1 MMLYFNRGALI
12 LCTKLLHLQ
21 HCMKNINF
29 HFLAVL
35 SILLISFSCEYSPS
49 EIPLT
54 EVEEPT
60 DPPAISVN
68 LTPEMDTLKL
78 FTTAN
83 ITYVVD
89 VGVHEIYDFK
99 FLMDGAEISNVYSN
113 AKGSY
118 YTTIPTYSLGDGL
131 HELKIKTFTSTNS
144 GSIAD
149 KIGAEQFLYEVS
161 WPVYIN
167 KKARDQMKFTNL
179 QVVPDGIKLSWFKY
193 DYADFKQYMVGRSS
207 LIPGYNKEL
216 VNTTNPYLT
225 SIVDK
230 TYIEGDYVTYSLMA
244 YMDGF
249 AMDSRS
255 YVEEIKKP
263 KVTINPDRTLGVNW
277 SPSKYSQNVKSY
289 YLKTTI
295 PQFGYPEDHEISDLN
310 QTTVRFSEKLGFGGN
325 YGVQLRYIPKGY
337 EGYYTYDVK
346 GGLTSVALGD
356 SVPAFERGF
365 LIRSENSILTYKE
378 GKFSKFNQLTGL
390 SSTSFPIKPIEY
402 PYQKLIASSVS
413 GNLFGYF
420 EDNLFFV
427 RRTSDWSLLNKLD
440 VGSTNNFNLNGN
452 NISIS
457 DDGKVAVIDIY
468 NNLRIFDFK
477 SGEKILENKF
487 ENPYAILEA
496 VISPDGKML
505 VVRLTNYIEQ
515 KGLLIG
521 YNIESNKLDEVNRLV
536 RSNPMY
542 ESSFTF
548 SPVDR
553 KIIYINYSG
562 MYNYNVDII
571 NAQTFVVENSIKIP
585 EFFVPITYD
594 YSNDRV
600 IAQFQSFPTEKYSY
614 LFDVKTGKQS
624 KIVQFVGREQLIFSN
639 GTVFSGNGRSIKI
652 DDYIIQ

>member
-1 MMLYFNRGALI
+1 
-12 LCTKLLHLQ
+12 
-21 HCMKNINF
+21 MKKINF
-29 HFLAVL
+29 HFLALL
-35 SILLISFSCEYSPS
+35 SILLVSYSCEYSPS

-54 EVEEPT
+54 DVKEPT
-60 DPPAISVN
+60 EPPSISVN

-83 ITYVVD
+83 VTYVVD
-89 VGVHEIYDFK
+89 VGAHEIYDLK
-99 FLMDGAEISNVYSN
+99 FLMDGNEMSNVYSN

-118 YTTIPTYSLGDGL
+118 YTTIQTYSLTDGL
-131 HELKIKTFTSTNS
+131 HELKIRTYTSTNS

-149 KIGAEQFLYEVS
+149 KVGAEQFLYEVS

-179 QVVPDGIKLSWFKY
+179 QVVPNGVKLSWFKY
-193 DYADFKQYMVGRSS
+193 DFADFKQYLIGRSS

-225 SIVDK
+225 SVIDN

-255 YVEEIKKP
+255 YVDEIKKP
-263 KVTINPDRTLGVNW
+263 KIKIHLDRTFDVSW
-277 SPSKYSQNVKSY
+277 IPSKYSQNLKSY
-289 YLKTTI
+289 FLKTAV
-295 PQFGYPEDHEISDLN
+295 PQFGYPEDHEIADLN
-310 QTTVRFSEKLGFGGN
+310 QTTVRFNEKLGFGGN

-337 EGYYTYDVK
+337 DGYYTFDVV
-346 GGLTSVALGD
+346 GGLTNVALGD
-356 SVPAFERGF
+356 SIPAFERGF
-365 LIRSENSILTYKE
+365 MIRSENSVLAYKE
-378 GKFSKFNQLTGL
+378 GKFSKFNYLTGL
-390 SSTSFPIKPIEY
+390 SSTSLSIKSIEY
-402 PYQKLIASSVS
+402 PYQRLIAGSVS
-413 GNLFGYF
+413 GKLFGYF
-420 EDNLFFV
+420 EDNLFVV
-427 RRTSDWSLLNKLD
+427 RRASDWSLLNKMD
-440 VGSTNNFNLNGN
+440 IGSANNFNLNGN

-487 ENPYAILEA
+487 ENPHALIEV
-496 VISPDGKML
+496 VISPDGKTL
-505 VVRLTNYIEQ
+505 IVRLTNYTEQ
-515 KGLLIG
+515 TGLLIG
-521 YNIESNKLDEVNRLV
+521 YNIELNKLDEVNRLV

-548 SPVDR
+548 SPVDG
-553 KIIYINYSG
+553 KIISINYSG

-571 NAQTFVVENSIKIP
+571 NPQTFVVENSIKIP
-585 EFFVPITYD
+585 EFFVPIVYD
-594 YSNDRV
+594 YETNRV

-614 LFDVKTGKQS
+614 LFEVKTGKQS

-639 GTVFSGNGRSIKI
+639 GTVYSGNGRSIKI
-652 DDYIIQ
+652 DDYIIE